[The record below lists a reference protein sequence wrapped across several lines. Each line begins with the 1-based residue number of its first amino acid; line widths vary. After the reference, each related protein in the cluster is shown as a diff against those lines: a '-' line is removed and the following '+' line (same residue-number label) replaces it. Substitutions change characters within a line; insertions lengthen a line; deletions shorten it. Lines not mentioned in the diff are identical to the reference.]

1 MMERGGGGSNYC
13 GPGSSYY
20 NYYVRTRTSAVDAY
34 YGGYYSPGLTSA
46 MKSLG
51 SFYVSDAVSVT
62 DSMATSKRGTTT
74 LYRSVSQAEA
84 IDIINTGKFN
94 LPSNGMTAKQF
105 GFDYGETLKFGRW
118 AKQDIIVSARIPTNS
133 LNRFYTQGVDC
144 HIFRNGTLTVYEE
157 DLMYF
162 NQLVKGSIKIIK

>member
-62 DSMATSKRGTTT
+62 DSMATDSYIGHTESNNTSVHGNSLKTTKT
-74 LYRSVSQAEA
+74 NYGYALV
-84 IDIINTGKFN
+84 D
-94 LPSNGMTAKQF
+94 SNNNI
-105 GFDYGETLKFGRW
+105 LKFGETINPSTRYSKSYLSQND
-118 AKQDIIVSARIPTNS
+118 AKMVILTSGSKLDIHLWQHDMNEYYFYKYGIYPP
-133 LNRFYTQGVDC
+133 LN
-144 HIFRNGTLTVYEE
+144 
-157 DLMYF
+157 
-162 NQLVKGSIKIIK
+162 KGGW